1 VDLDAACVAGDE
13 VAGAGGTVA
22 SDRSAAAGVAVVL
35 VAAVVLAGVEGS
47 AAALGGLAADEAAA
61 AVVAVGGKTNWKG
74 SLMQMT
80 RSTAMRML
88 ILVVALLPL
97 TGCSYNK
104 FVGQEEAIK
113 AQWAQVENQLQ
124 RRNDLIPNLVETV
137 KGYAQHE
144 ESVYKDIADARSRLL
159 AAKSPEET
167 IQAANQ
173 QTSALG
179 RLLAVVE
186 NYPQLRANEQFN
198 RLMDELSGTENRI
211 ATERMRY
218 NEKVQEYNTSRR
230 QFPANVTA
238 RVFGFKEYPFFDA
251 PPAAEQV
258 PKVNFSK

>member
-1 VDLDAACVAGDE
+1 
-13 VAGAGGTVA
+13 
-22 SDRSAAAGVAVVL
+22 
-35 VAAVVLAGVEGS
+35 
-47 AAALGGLAADEAAA
+47 
-61 AVVAVGGKTNWKG
+61 
-74 SLMQMT
+74 
-80 RSTAMRML
+80 ML
-88 ILVVALLPL
+88 ILVVALVPL

-144 ESVYKDIADARSRLL
+144 EGVYKDIADARSRLL

-173 QTSALG
+173 QTAALG

-218 NEKVQEYNTSRR
+218 NEKIQEYNTSRR
-230 QFPANVTA
+230 QFPGNITA
-238 RVFGFKEYPFFDA
+238 RVFGFKEYPLFEA
-251 PPAAEQV
+251 PAEAKQV

>member
-1 VDLDAACVAGDE
+1 M
-13 VAGAGGTVA
+13 T
-22 SDRSAAAGVAVVL
+22 
-35 VAAVVLAGVEGS
+35 
-47 AAALGGLAADEAAA
+47 
-61 AVVAVGGKTNWKG
+61 
-74 SLMQMT
+74 MT
-80 RSTAMRML
+80 RRTA
-88 ILVVALLPL
+88 IQIALVVAALPV
-97 TGCSYNK
+97 TGCSYNT

-144 ESVYKDIADARSRLL
+144 ESVYKDIAEARSRLL

-186 NYPQLRANEQFN
+186 NYPQLRAIEQFN

-211 ATERMRY
+211 AVERMRY
-218 NEKVQEYNTSRR
+218 NERVQEYNASRR
-230 QFPANVTA
+230 QFPANLTA
-238 RVFGFKEYPFFDA
+238 RLFGFKEYPFFEA
-251 PPAAEQV
+251 PPEARQV
-258 PKVNFSK
+258 PKVNF